1 MKKIY
6 LYSILVLAIIVSFI
20 FDKNISIFFTSYR
33 TSILNSIA
41 IFIDL
46 VSWYVLFSV
55 ILLVMILSKN
65 YNKILPL
72 ILSLFL
78 YLVLTNGLKIIVS
91 RERPFVDLKN
101 ELVQNLNPNRSF
113 PSGHATAMFTLV
125 NFMGKM
131 KYFWVFLG
139 VIVMLSRVYLG
150 VHYLSDVIAGAL
162 LGLLIGDLT
171 NYIVKNYEF
180 FNRFKLS

>member
-55 ILLVMILSKN
+55 ILLFMILSVILQKINIQHLLVVIIKWIFLKKSENKN
-65 YNKILPL
+65 IC
-72 ILSLFL
+72 LFL
-78 YLVLTNGLKIIVS
+78 G
-91 RERPFVDLKN
+91 RPGTDLK
-101 ELVQNLNPNRSF
+101 ES
-113 PSGHATAMFTLV
+113 
-125 NFMGKM
+125 
-131 KYFWVFLG
+131 
-139 VIVMLSRVYLG
+139 
-150 VHYLSDVIAGAL
+150 
-162 LGLLIGDLT
+162 
-171 NYIVKNYEF
+171 
-180 FNRFKLS
+180 